1 MKIRYRNIILAQND
15 KTIKKNEHS
24 KDNLIDESYKP
35 LTPINAN
42 QLGIYKSLLNKKDLS
57 FGMKRLNINSAFGTD
72 LEYLLVKAP
81 KKRLS
86 MLTERLKHIN
96 SFRDEF
102 IKRNN
107 IVIDYC
113 AKFISGEELENLDT
127 NEKFER
133 YINSQEKEPDIDNVN
148 NILDVC
154 KNKLY
159 EQIDGKYEYI
169 KEELPSTSSEI
180 NLGIFILRKHLIDT
194 NSVLRNIH
202 SCVKLPKAKE
212 LGFQHYLQ
220 RTLFNELLMHDAY
233 LETGKPRREIAE
245 GRINL
250 LKVCAYA
257 IISSIEKDT
266 FFDNLENKDEMI
278 NIPPK
283 ILNIL
288 RSSEIVLSDFDKED
302 ALVEHYYSPLINA
315 IAISTYQDLQ
325 IRLLEKHLE
334 NVQKIEEEQ
343 LKQSIIID
351 EDLIDNKESN
361 CKKSDK
367 QINKKLKKKKK
378 FKNNYLLKELK
389 TLKEAKVSKKDEK
402 VYSQQIELKESENTT
417 ISEDNCIS
425 NDIQSYVDLNKE
437 FKLIGLALDN
447 NLEELDD
454 KKLFSE
460 PDIYDEHERYLA
472 NRELVSIFY
481 QGLLSD
487 NDFDT
492 NISKL
497 INSDKNL
504 SSNQHF
510 VGAFLSRIKQR
521 QSNLTLKACID
532 ILKDILNEGVL
543 VHLLTKAYNAK
554 LNIYSPKHK
563 LLIPF
568 EINDGKIY
576 LKTLLDFQDENLRKN
591 KYVSN
596 PHSKKLSS
604 YSTLNTFHNN
614 LISNKNIPTFLFRKL
629 ISYGIKPIEN
639 LYQKQH

>member
-15 KTIKKNEHS
+15 KTIKKNERS
-24 KDNLIDESYKP
+24 KNNPIYESYKP
-35 LTPINAN
+35 LTLINAN
-42 QLGIYKSLLNKKDLS
+42 QLGIYKSLLNKKDMS
-57 FGMKRLNINSAFGTD
+57 FGVKRLNITTRIGQTNAEDMFVRD
-72 LEYLLVKAP
+72 RKRHLNLLN
-81 KKRLS
+81 
-86 MLTERLKHIN
+86 EQLKLIN
-96 SFRDEF
+96 SYRDEF

-113 AKFISGEELENLDT
+113 AKYISCEELEDLDT
-127 NEKFER
+127 DEKCER
-133 YINSQEKEPDIDNVN
+133 YISSQENESDIGNIN
-148 NILDVC
+148 NILDFC

-159 EQIDGKYEYI
+159 EQVDGTYEYL
-169 KEELPSTSSEI
+169 KERLPSTSNEI
-180 NLGIFILRKHLIDT
+180 NIVISNLRKCYKDIH
-194 NSVLRNIH
+194 SALRNIH
-202 SCVKLPKAKE
+202 SCAKLPKAKE
-212 LGFQHYLQ
+212 LILQ
-220 RTLFNELLMHDAY
+220 EYIQGTLFNELMLHDAY
-233 LETGKPRREIAE
+233 LGIGDQRRQIAE
-245 GRINL
+245 ERITL
-250 LKVCAYA
+250 LKVCSYA
-257 IISSIEKDT
+257 ILSSIDEDT
-266 FFDNLENKDEMI
+266 FFNNVKKNNESF

-288 RSSEIVLSDFDKED
+288 RGSEIVLSGFDKEEE
-302 ALVEHYYSPLINA
+302 LMKEYYCFLINA
-315 IAISTYQDLQ
+315 IAISTYQDLK

-343 LKQSIIID
+343 LKQPIIID

-367 QINKKLKKKKK
+367 QINKKLRKKKKC
-378 FKNNYLLKELK
+378 KNNSILKELK
-389 TLKEAKVSKKDEK
+389 TLKEVKISEKDEK

-417 ISEDNCIS
+417 ISENCIS
-425 NDIQSYVDLNKE
+425 NNIQSYIDLNKE
-437 FKLIGLALDN
+437 FKLIGLSLDN

-472 NRELVSIFY
+472 NRELVSVFY
-481 QGLLSD
+481 QGLISD

-504 SSNQHF
+504 YSNQHF

-521 QSNLTLKACID
+521 QSNITLKACID

-543 VHLLTKAYNAK
+543 IHLLTKAYNAK
-554 LNIYSPKHK
+554 LNIYSSKYK
-563 LLIPF
+563 LMIPF

-576 LKTLLDFQDENLRKN
+576 LKTLLDFQDENIRKN

-596 PHSKKLSS
+596 PHSKKLST
-604 YSTLNTFHNN
+604 YSTLDTFHNN
-614 LISNKNIPTFLFRKL
+614 FISNKNIPTFLFRNL